1 MPLKLLIKKIDDDG
15 RLSLVPQF
23 LDTAWEIEVVNT
35 DDLDAF
41 DRALSHADAM
51 VSMSWKWDL
60 PSACTPQTAAAAR
73 CRHRRDRFLPRT
85 TRAPRYAIATSTRS
99 ASPNTC
105 SAPCWSGP
113 SGCVTW
119 IRASGKGTGPGPT
132 CADRCTASC
141 SARPLGIVGYGRI
154 GHEVARRAKSFGM
167 KIIAC
172 TRTPRQEDEFAD
184 RVDGMERFDNLLS
197 EADFVVVTSPLN
209 EQTRDLFD
217 QRAFAAMR
225 PAAVI
230 INVARGAI
238 INEAALYDAL
248 KRTTH
253 RRRCSR
259 RLVSVSR
266 SKDRARGAP
275 AASYPFHE
283 LDNVLMTPHASAWT
297 DGLLPRRNR
306 AIAMNLNRLA
316 RGEPLLN
323 VVRAPEP
330 DRRSRHELNARPNS
344 NASCVGYAVGL
355 LAAGPAACP
364 RFPRQSARPRA
375 QKAMPSK
382 RCSSGAPRPRCSA
395 GRSRPPARPA
405 SRTSGWTGR
414 WPAGCCAERVR
425 DSGAQLPLGGNHMR
439 VAEPEFAFRM
449 ARDLPPRAQAY
460 TAAGSARRSATR
472 CTRRSKCPTRATTTS
487 PGSAR
492 RN

>member
-60 PSACTPQTAAAAR
+60 PSASHLKLLQLPGAGTNEIDFSRVPPGTAVCNCYEHEIGIAEYVLGAMLEWTIGL
-73 CRHRRDRFLPRT
+73 RRMDPRFRQGDWTGSYL
-85 TRAPRYAIATSTRS
+85 
-99 ASPNTC
+99 C
-105 SAPCWSGP
+105 GP
-113 SGCVTW
+113 FHGELF
-119 IRASGKGTGPGPT
+119 GKTV
-132 CADRCTASC
+132 
-141 SARPLGIVGYGRI
+141 GIVGYGRI

-230 INVARGAI
+230 MNVARGAI
-238 INEAALYDAL
+238 INEAALYAAL
-248 KRTTH
+248 KE
-253 RRRCSR
+253 RRIGGAVLDVWYRYPEQGQR
-259 RLVSVSR
+259 
-266 SKDRARGAP
+266 RGAP

-316 RGEPLLN
+316 RAEPLLN
-323 VVRAPEP
+323 LVRGPES
-330 DRRSRHELNARPNS
+330 RSTQ
-344 NASCVGYAVGL
+344 
-355 LAAGPAACP
+355 PA
-364 RFPRQSARPRA
+364 
-375 QKAMPSK
+375 
-382 RCSSGAPRPRCSA
+382 
-395 GRSRPPARPA
+395 
-405 SRTSGWTGR
+405 
-414 WPAGCCAERVR
+414 
-425 DSGAQLPLGGNHMR
+425 
-439 VAEPEFAFRM
+439 
-449 ARDLPPRAQAY
+449 
-460 TAAGSARRSATR
+460 
-472 CTRRSKCPTRATTTS
+472 
-487 PGSAR
+487 
-492 RN
+492 